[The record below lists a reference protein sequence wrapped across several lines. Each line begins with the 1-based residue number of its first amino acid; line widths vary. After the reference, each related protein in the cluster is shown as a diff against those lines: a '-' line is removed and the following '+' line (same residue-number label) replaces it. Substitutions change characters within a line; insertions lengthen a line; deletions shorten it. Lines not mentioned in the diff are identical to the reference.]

1 MIKREI
7 RVLGIAFASLHLR
20 NMASIQVVGV
30 VYRGSLWLEGVMR
43 TVISRGRT
51 NLTPDIAKMVVKSP
65 HYPQL
70 RVIVLDKF
78 TTQCG
83 NYIDIKALSRKTRL
97 PVVAVLRRRIPI
109 PRFSETG
116 TGHGGAGKAFA
127 RLPYTKWRSSGRTYS
142 VYHAGLS
149 GIDLNE
155 LLEVCAS
162 KEGAPEAARVARI
175 AASSLETLARE
186 P

>member
-7 RVLGIAFASLHLR
+7 RVLGIACASLHLR
-20 NMASIQVVGV
+20 NLASIQVVGV

-43 TVISRGRT
+43 TVISREQT
-51 NLTPDIAKMVVKSP
+51 NLTSGIAKMVVKSP
-65 HYPQL
+65 HYFQL
-70 RVIVLDKF
+70 RVIVVDKF
-78 TTQCG
+78 TTKSG

-97 PVVAVLRRRIPI
+97 PVVAVLRRKMPI
-109 PRFSETG
+109 RRFSETG
-116 TGHGGAGKAFA
+116 TGDGGAGKAFA
-127 RLPYTKWRSSGRTYS
+127 RLPYTKWMASGITYS

-149 GIDLNE
+149 GMDLNE

-162 KEGAPEAARVARI
+162 REGAPEAARVARI
-175 AASSLETLARE
+175 AVSSLVTFARE